1 MGVVK
6 APGSVTSVRRV
17 DEEPSLDELVWEL
30 RDEYDIVLAEGFR
43 HSSFLKLEAH
53 RAADGDL
60 LCHKNELLAI
70 AGDRPEGVDVPS
82 FAIDDFVGMADL
94 IRRRFL
100 AAEPGEDAALF
111 VDGVRVPLALFV
123 RQIVAGSIMGMV
135 RPLKGVENP
144 RSVVVSVRKRG
155 Q

>member
-1 MGVVK
+1 
-6 APGSVTSVRRV
+6 
-17 DEEPSLDELVWEL
+17 
-30 RDEYDIVLAEGFR
+30 
-43 HSSFLKLEAH
+43 
-53 RAADGDL
+53 
-60 LCHKNELLAI
+60 
-70 AGDRPEGVDVPS
+70 
-82 FAIDDFVGMADL
+82 MADL

-100 AAEPGEDAALF
+100 VAEPGEDAALF